1 MMKKRNL
8 LSSTLLATAL
18 FTGAFLASGSALA
31 CDAMGP
37 SKHMGELV
45 SVDPDKQTFT
55 IRDAQSRSPITFDA
69 TQEIITGLKGFA
81 GSLMVNYE
89 ENDAGGLNAVGV
101 TF

>member
-1 MMKKRNL
+1 MNKKNL
-8 LSSTLLATAL
+8 IGGILLAGSL
-18 FTGAFLASGSALA
+18 FASGAAMA
-31 CDAMGP
+31 CDAMGTN
-37 SKHMGELV
+37 KHMGELV
-45 SVDPDKQTFT
+45 SVDPGKQTFT

>member
-1 MMKKRNL
+1 MNKRIILITSL
-8 LSSTLLATAL
+8 LLGTL
-18 FTGAFLASGSALA
+18 FGASAAQA

-37 SKHMGELV
+37 ATHMGSLM
-45 SVDPDKQTFT
+45 SVDAAKHTFT
-55 IRDAQSRSPITFDA
+55 IRDAQSSSPITFVA

-89 ENDAGGLNAVGV
+89 KNDDGGFKAVGV

>member
-1 MMKKRNL
+1 MKKRNL
-8 LSSTLLATAL
+8 LNGSLLAATL
-18 FTGAFLASGSALA
+18 FTGALLISGSALA

-37 SKHMGELV
+37 STHMGQLM
-45 SVDPDKQTFT
+45 SVDAEKQTFT
-55 IRDAQSRSPITFDA
+55 IRDAQSSTPITFDA

-81 GSLMVNYE
+81 GNLKVNYE

>member
-1 MMKKRNL
+1 MNKRNL
-8 LSSTLLATAL
+8 FSGLLLTGAL
-18 FTGAFLASGSALA
+18 FASGTALA

-45 SVDPDKQTFT
+45 SVNPDKQTFT
-55 IRDAQSRSPITFDA
+55 IRDAQSHNPITFDA
-69 TQEIITGLKGFA
+69 SQEIITGLKGFA

-89 ENDAGGLNAVGV
+89 ETDGGGLNAVGV

>member
-1 MMKKRNL
+1 MNKRIIFII
-8 LSSTLLATAL
+8 TLFLATL
-18 FTGAFLASGSALA
+18 FGASAAQA

-37 SKHMGELV
+37 STHMGSLM
-45 SVDPDKQTFT
+45 SVDAAKHTFT
-55 IRDAQSRSPITFDA
+55 IRDAQSSSPITFVA

-89 ENDAGGLNAVGV
+89 ENDDGGLNAVGV